1 MIDALISYLTE
12 LKNDSLPTQVANLVA
27 VLALLPALAVFSY
40 RTARQRYR
48 ADIEEGDKLRH
59 QLEAS
64 KALVTEVR
72 RERDNLQK
80 QVDTLEA
87 DSAKGFLLRMAKDA
101 RDGNMEREIQASE
114 AFIAQQDEAL
124 HKAFATLTHAAIGY
138 AAEDGAAGYE
148 NARLYARAALAVN
161 RDDTMMR
168 ALSEELQLAAATAAT
183 GLKARPVDEN
193 TRAERLRKQA
203 LLPADL
209 SALTKCFYDARDA
222 GQYALMLEFAIHGE
236 RLARRLNGEN
246 ARSTLIFK
254 RHSAEA
260 NNWLGRNSI
269 ALESLET
276 IHPLLEAVF
285 GHEDPET
292 LYSRH
297 LIAHCLNDMGR
308 AQEAHDAAAELLP
321 LREEV
326 IGERHPNTLSTR
338 YLIAQCLNDMGQ
350 AQEAH
355 DAAAELLPLEKEVN
369 GERHPNTLSTRY
381 LIAYCLADM
390 GRAQETHDAAA
401 ELLPLEKEVNGEKH
415 PSTLSTRYLIAQC
428 LSNMGRAQEAHDAAA
443 ELLPLEEEVNGE
455 KHPSTL
461 TTRTLLAETL
471 LALDR
476 HQEARKIHAGVIE
489 GLQTAGLIEE
499 HRYLKR
505 ARELETRLNEC
516 P

>member
-1 MIDALISYLTE
+1 MTSPCSPQVSTVPIIDALISYLTE

-297 LIAHCLNDMGR
+297 LIAHCLN
-308 AQEAHDAAAELLP
+308 
-321 LREEV
+321 
-326 IGERHPNTLSTR
+326 
-338 YLIAQCLNDMGQ
+338 
-350 AQEAH
+350 
-355 DAAAELLPLEKEVN
+355 
-369 GERHPNTLSTRY
+369 
-381 LIAYCLADM
+381 
-390 GRAQETHDAAA
+390 
-401 ELLPLEKEVNGEKH
+401 
-415 PSTLSTRYLIAQC
+415 
-428 LSNMGRAQEAHDAAA
+428 AAA